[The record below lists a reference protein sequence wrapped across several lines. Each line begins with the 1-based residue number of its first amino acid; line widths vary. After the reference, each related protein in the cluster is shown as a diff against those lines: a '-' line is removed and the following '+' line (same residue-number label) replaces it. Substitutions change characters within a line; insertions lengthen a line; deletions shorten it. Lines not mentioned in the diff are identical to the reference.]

1 MESLN
6 VSITITA
13 TVSDEGTTVSKYDG
27 LLRVEGGASRISY
40 TEEDEGGART
50 STLLTIGGGE
60 VSLVRRG
67 AVSFS
72 TVYREGYTH
81 KSLYSL
87 AGLSFDAEVATER
100 LTVLPSAL
108 PAFDCL
114 YTLTLGGEARR
125 FALSLR
131 LARKEGAQ

>member
-6 VSITITA
+6 VSITMTS
-13 TVSDEGTTVSKYDG
+13 TVSDEGTTVTKYDG
-27 LLRVEGGASRISY
+27 LLRIEGGMAKISY
-40 TEEDEGGART
+40 TEEQDGART
-50 STLLTIGGGE
+50 STLLTVGGGE
-60 VSLVRRG
+60 VTLVRRG

-72 TVYREGYTH
+72 TVYREGHTH